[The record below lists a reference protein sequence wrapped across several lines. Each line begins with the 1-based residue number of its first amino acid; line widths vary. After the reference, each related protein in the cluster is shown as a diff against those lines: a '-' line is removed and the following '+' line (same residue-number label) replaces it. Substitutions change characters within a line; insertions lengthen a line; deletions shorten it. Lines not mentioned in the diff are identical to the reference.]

1 MLRSIDRSARLE
13 VRLPAD
19 DGRVACPRLGE
30 VDLERCLECSWLL
43 RFQAGEHDVVVCSV
57 TDPRTEVWE

>member
-1 MLRSIDRSARLE
+1 MLSSMGDSARLE
-13 VRLPAD
+13 VRIPAE

-30 VDLERCLECSWLL
+30 VGLERCLECSWLL

-57 TDPRTEVWE
+57 TDPRTDI